1 MKPDLSVR
9 RMTTQLKEALDGMTD
24 VERRV
29 AIVSLPEAAGPLAPL
44 LHALVA
50 EVRLDQD
57 LEDKARR
64 CAAKETS

>member
-1 MKPDLSVR
+1 MTPDMSPR
-9 RMTTQLKEALDGMTD
+9 RMTKRLKEALDGMTD

-50 EVRLDQD
+50 EVRLDQNR
-57 LEDKARR
+57 EAAARR
-64 CAAKETS
+64 CVS